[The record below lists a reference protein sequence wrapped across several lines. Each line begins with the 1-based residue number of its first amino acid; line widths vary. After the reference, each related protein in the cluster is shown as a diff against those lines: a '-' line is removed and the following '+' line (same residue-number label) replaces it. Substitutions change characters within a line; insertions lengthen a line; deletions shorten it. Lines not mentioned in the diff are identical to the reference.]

1 MKMKLIKGKEKVMN
15 EPRIESLARR
25 LGRVRRENRTLKWAV
40 AGVIVLGMIVPTVA
54 QEKGWIL
61 MLPPVV
67 FEGEKPR
74 AATDAPLSEWF
85 PNETFETASACE
97 AHKDRMTS
105 EFEGVAKKMQD
116 PRIHALLAKFA
127 TARCVSASVVEE
139 K

>member
-1 MKMKLIKGKEKVMN
+1 MN

-40 AGVIVLGMIVPTVA
+40 AGVIVLGMIVPAVA
-54 QEKGWIL
+54 QEEGWIL
-61 MLPPVV
+61 VLPPVV

-97 AHKDRMTS
+97 AHKDRMTD
-105 EFEGVAKKMQD
+105 EFGAVAKKMQD
-116 PRIHALLAKFA
+116 RRIHALLAKFV